1 MKVIKDTYIHINIGT
16 KDRID
21 WSALFHCKVVKE
33 DSENNSGFK
42 VLQKR
47 EILAS
52 NYKFFSV
59 WEQWQTGQVVN
70 LPDGKWAS

>member
-1 MKVIKDTYIHINIGT
+1 MAEVNLFQGQIQWLHIQHSMKVIKDTYIHINIGT

-52 NYKFFSV
+52 N
-59 WEQWQTGQVVN
+59 
-70 LPDGKWAS
+70 